1 MDIVPE
7 GRGRD
12 RGDGTVRS
20 RSGWK
25 QGPER
30 GSGTSLTGERLFSPG
45 QTRGSFEA
53 VGLEGPFP
61 TQEGI
66 FCNPTRGQQAI
77 ILGLLRCES
86 IQTVQ
91 QQGFENTEMEWAYY
105 STCRSLWLS
114 VLQNTLQRL
123 PGGFPD
129 TGTLSSALVC
139 PCVSLAT
146 RSPSSPPQG
155 GAARCLSRASYRD

>member
-1 MDIVPE
+1 M
-7 GRGRD
+7 
-12 RGDGTVRS
+12 RS

-30 GSGTSLTGERLFSPG
+30 GSGTSLTERLFSPG

-114 VLQNTLQRL
+114 DLQNMLQRL